1 MRLEIQDKR
10 NELDYRFGMWLIRQ
24 IQMKFR
30 ASLDPRK
37 LVAWDKFFEES
48 TDYNNIYGAKIVTRD
63 IMLSGIKCLI
73 CLDTPDKIIIQLN
86 PNQFVPGLDRV
97 KVDSIFRLITFG
109 NQSIKG
115 YPIFAETLQHFADNI
130 GEYVDMYVE
139 GF

>member
-10 NELDYRFGMWLIRQ
+10 NELDFRFGMWLIRQ

-30 ASLDPRK
+30 ASLDRRK

-48 TDYNNIYGAKIVTRD
+48 TEYNSLYGAKISTYN
-63 IMLSGIKCLI
+63 ILMSSIKCLT

-97 KVDSIFRLITFG
+97 KVDSVIRLITFG

-115 YPIFAETLQHFADNI
+115 YPIFTDVLQHFADNI
-130 GEYVDMYVE
+130 GEYIDMYVE

>member
-24 IQMKFR
+24 IQQKFR

-48 TDYNNIYGAKIVTRD
+48 TDYNSIYHAKIVTRD
-63 IMLSGIKCLI
+63 ILLSGIKCLV
-73 CLDTPDKIIIQLN
+73 CLDTPDKIIILLN

-109 NQSIKG
+109 NNSLQG
-115 YPIFAETLQHFADNI
+115 YPIIKDILQRVSDNI
-130 GEYVDMYVE
+130 GDYINRYVE

>member
-1 MRLEIQDKR
+1 MRLEINDKR

-24 IQMKFR
+24 IQQKFR

-48 TDYNNIYGAKIVTRD
+48 TDYNNIYGAKIVTKD
-63 IMLSGIKCLI
+63 VLLSGIKCLI
-73 CLDTPDKIIIQLN
+73 CFDTPDKIIIQLN

-130 GEYVDMYVE
+130 GEYIDMYVE